1 MKGGKIMAQN
11 FLTYEQQIAKLRDD
25 KGQGL
30 IVTDEDA
37 SRKILEEIGYYS
49 LHSAERF
56 LGLLNRC

>member
-25 KGQGL
+25 KGL